1 MKLKGVER
9 GGMDLER
16 GLRFSRCFLV
26 DVGRSVG
33 DTFFLVLLRDLV
45 VAVVVCL
52 DGRCFTV
59 GRVPPLEPFS
69 CLGFG
74 LECLPLEVRSDLSRF
89 VLLFVSTF
97 VSPR

>member
-1 MKLKGVER
+1 
-9 GGMDLER
+9 MDLER